1 MKNGVLLHRYA
12 VSGGCTMI
20 TYYKDV
26 LCTIEDSLESIDEN
40 LYEQII
46 EECIE
51 TLKNGGKII
60 ASGLGKNVPIC
71 EKFVGTLNSLGID
84 ARFLHT
90 NTAVHGDLG
99 MVGKKDIVF
108 LLTKGGNTNETVD
121 LGMHLNERGTNTWLM
136 SFYGDGK
143 ASKVVEKK
151 FIMHL
156 INEGDEWDIV
166 PNNSTTVYLIVLQGI
181 AIEIGKRMGVTL
193 DDFKMNHP
201 GGGIGARLSRK
212 GN

>member
-1 MKNGVLLHRYA
+1 
-12 VSGGCTMI
+12 MI
-20 TYYKDV
+20 DYYSDV
-26 LCTIEDSLESIDEN
+26 LNTIKDSLESIPVD

-46 EECIE
+46 TECVE
-51 TLKNGGKII
+51 TLNNGGKII

-99 MVGKKDIVF
+99 IVGKKDIVF
-108 LLTKGGNTNETVD
+108 LLSKGGNTSETVD
-121 LGMHLNERGTNTWLM
+121 LGTHLNERGTNTWLL

-143 ASKVVEKK
+143 ASKVVKKK

-156 INEGDEWDIV
+156 ISEGDEWDIV
-166 PNNSTTVYLIVLQGI
+166 PNNSTTVYLILLQGI
-181 AIEIGKRMGVTL
+181 AIEIGRRLGVTL
-193 DDFKMNHP
+193 DDFKVNHP
-201 GGGIGARLSRK
+201 GGGIGARLNDK
-212 GN
+212 AF

>member
-1 MKNGVLLHRYA
+1 
-12 VSGGCTMI
+12 MI
-20 TYYKDV
+20 EYYKEV
-26 LCTIEDSLESIDEN
+26 LETITDSVESIPEDIYKQLVDE
-40 LYEQII
+40 
-46 EECIE
+46 CVE

-99 MVGKKDIVF
+99 MVGKKDLVI
-108 LLTKGGNTNETVD
+108 LLTKGGNTSETVD
-121 LGMHLNERGTNTWLM
+121 LGVHLNERGTNTWLM

-151 FIMHL
+151 LIMHL

-181 AIEIGKRMGVTL
+181 AIEIGKRLGVTL
-193 DDFKMNHP
+193 DDFRVNHP
-201 GGGIGARLSRK
+201 GGGIGERLSEK
-212 GN
+212 G

>member
-1 MKNGVLLHRYA
+1 MIEYYEGVLE
-12 VSGGCTMI
+12 TI
-20 TYYKDV
+20 KDS
-26 LCTIEDSLESIDEN
+26 IESIPVDV
-40 LYEQII
+40 YEQII
-46 EECIE
+46 DECVS
-51 TLKNGGKII
+51 TLKDGGKII

-99 MVGKKDIVF
+99 MVSKKDIVF
-108 LLTKGGNTNETVD
+108 LLTKGGNTSETVM
-121 LGMHLNERGTNTWLM
+121 LGEHLKNRGTNTWLM

-143 ASKVVEKK
+143 ASKVVDKK
-151 FIMHL
+151 LIMHL

-181 AIEIGKRMGVTL
+181 AIEVGKRLGITL
-193 DDFKMNHP
+193 DDFKVNHP
-201 GGGIGARLSRK
+201 GGGIGARLSGKDLR
-212 GN
+212 

>member
-166 PNNSTTVYLIVLQGI
+166 PNNSTTVYLIVLQGL
-181 AIEIGKRMGVTL
+181 AIEIGKRLGVTL
-193 DDFKMNHP
+193 DDFKVNHP
-201 GGGIGARLSRK
+201 GGGIGARLSGK

>member
-1 MKNGVLLHRYA
+1 
-12 VSGGCTMI
+12 MI

-166 PNNSTTVYLIVLQGI
+166 PNNSTTVYLIVLQGL
-181 AIEIGKRMGVTL
+181 AIEIGKRLGVTL
-193 DDFKMNHP
+193 DDFKVNHP
-201 GGGIGARLSRK
+201 GGGIGARLSGK

>member
-1 MKNGVLLHRYA
+1 MIKYYEGVLE
-12 VSGGCTMI
+12 TI
-20 TYYKDV
+20 KDS
-26 LCTIEDSLESIDEN
+26 IESIPEDI
-40 LYEQII
+40 YEQII
-46 EECIE
+46 NECVI

-71 EKFVGTLNSLGID
+71 EKFVGTMNSLGMD

-99 MVGKKDIVF
+99 MVGEKDLVI
-108 LLTKGGNTNETVD
+108 LLSKGGNTHETVALANCLKD
-121 LGMHLNERGTNTWLM
+121 RGSNTWLITFTNKCK
-136 SFYGDGK
+136 S
-143 ASKVVEKK
+143 AEVVEKK

-181 AIEIGKRMGVTL
+181 ALDIAKRLNVTL
-193 DDFKMNHP
+193 EDFGKNHP
-201 GGGIGARLSRK
+201 GGGIGARLSGK
-212 GN
+212 DLW

>member
-1 MKNGVLLHRYA
+1 
-12 VSGGCTMI
+12 MI
-20 TYYKDV
+20 DYYKDV
-26 LCTIEDSLESIDEN
+26 LKTIEDSLESIPVE

-46 EECIE
+46 NECVE
-51 TLKNGGKII
+51 TLRNGGKII

-108 LLTKGGNTNETVD
+108 LLTKGGNTSETVD
-121 LGMHLNERGTNTWLM
+121 LGTHLNERGTNTWLM
-136 SFYGDGK
+136 SFYGEGK
-143 ASKVVEKK
+143 AGKVVEKK

-181 AIEIGKRMGVTL
+181 AIEIGKRLGVTL
-193 DDFKMNHP
+193 DDFRVNHP
-201 GGGIGARLSRK
+201 GGGIGARLNGR
-212 GN
+212 

>member
-1 MKNGVLLHRYA
+1 
-12 VSGGCTMI
+12 MI
-20 TYYKDV
+20 GYYKDV
-26 LCTIEDSLESIDEN
+26 MNTIEDSLESIPEDI
-40 LYEQII
+40 YEQII
-46 EECIE
+46 SESVE

-71 EKFVGTLNSLGID
+71 EKFVGTINSLGID

-99 MVGKKDIVF
+99 MVGKNDIVY
-108 LLTKGGNTNETVD
+108 LLSKGGNTLETVA
-121 LGMHLNERGTNTWLM
+121 LAGHLRDRGTNTWLM
-136 SFYGDGK
+136 TFTENCKCKEYVD
-143 ASKVVEKK
+143 KK
-151 FIMHL
+151 LLMHL

-193 DDFKMNHP
+193 DDFRINHP
-201 GGGIGARLSRK
+201 GGGIGAKLSGK
-212 GN
+212 DLW

>member
-1 MKNGVLLHRYA
+1 
-12 VSGGCTMI
+12 MI

-26 LCTIEDSLESIDEN
+26 LCTIKDSLESIDEN

-46 EECIE
+46 EECIA

-108 LLTKGGNTNETVD
+108 LLTKGGNTNETVV

-201 GGGIGARLSRK
+201 GGGIGARLSGK